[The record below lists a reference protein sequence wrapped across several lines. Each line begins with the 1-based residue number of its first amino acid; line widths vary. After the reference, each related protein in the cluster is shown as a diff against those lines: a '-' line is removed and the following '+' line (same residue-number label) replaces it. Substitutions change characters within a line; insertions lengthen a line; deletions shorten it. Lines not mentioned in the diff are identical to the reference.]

1 MPATRY
7 ERATAPIGDS
17 DANRA
22 LREDGYRPYAS
33 ANGKNYYQ
41 RVARQRVARQREGAS
56 PAREATSEGGAIASD
71 EGAFRALLNEPIMG
85 ALIDAGYSTLDALRE
100 ASDEDLLAI
109 DGIGPATLK
118 KIRSATS

>member
-1 MPATRY
+1 MTATRY

-22 LREDGYRPYAS
+22 LREDGLTVYAS
-33 ANGKNYYQ
+33 TNGKNYYQ
-41 RVARQRVARQREGAS
+41 RVARRSIAPIEAPTETEPGSAFGAM
-56 PAREATSEGGAIASD
+56 
-71 EGAFRALLNEPIMG
+71 LNDSIMG
-85 ALIDAGYSTLDALRE
+85 AVFDAGYNTLDKLRA

-109 DGIGPATLK
+109 DGIGPATLD